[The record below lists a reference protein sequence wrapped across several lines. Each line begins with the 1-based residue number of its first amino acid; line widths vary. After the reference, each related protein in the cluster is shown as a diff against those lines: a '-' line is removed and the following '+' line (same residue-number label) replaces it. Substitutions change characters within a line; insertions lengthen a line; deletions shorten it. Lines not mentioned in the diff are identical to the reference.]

1 MRIPFFARM
10 FTFPE
15 LRGRLREAG
24 FGAVSGHGEDGTPLT
39 AGQRRM
45 ITVAGR

>member
-1 MRIPFFARM
+1 M

-15 LRGRLREAG
+15 LRGWLHEAG
-24 FGAVSGHGEDGTPLT
+24 FGTVSGHGEDGTTLT
-39 AGQRRM
+39 AEHRRM